1 MGNFI
6 SNLIA
11 RHTTAAS
18 YVMPRLR
25 GRFEPQPG
33 PAAEPMPVY
42 SQGNIAP
49 PADHPPAVTGA
60 LPERR
65 GPAATPPSAPLVQES
80 GEQAAIPPVNNTIAP
95 PETLLSLFAP
105 AATERP
111 AAQAPPDNGGEHTR
125 ADNYPAAMPTGGT
138 VNNLFVK
145 HPPPQNG
152 GTNTPSTAP
161 EQTQPVTT
169 RPLYFSIQ
177 PAGQQGIVLSDHKGN
192 GYPDRNMQRAGAGQY
207 SPAAAAPQPV
217 IKVSI
222 GRIDVRALTQ
232 PAAAKSN
239 TANKAVMSLD
249 DFLKKRSGGTS

>member
-25 GRFEPQPG
+25 GRFEPQPA
-33 PAAEPMPVY
+33 PAAEAMPVDLR
-42 SQGNIAP
+42 GNVTPSADHTSAVTAALPKGPGRTDAP
-49 PADHPPAVTGA
+49 PPAALIQEREAPTAVPPA
-60 LPERR
+60 
-65 GPAATPPSAPLVQES
+65 
-80 GEQAAIPPVNNTIAP
+80 NNTIAP
-95 PETLLSLFAP
+95 PETLLSLFGAAVTAPP
-105 AATERP
+105 AAHP
-111 AAQAPPDNGGEHTR
+111 LPDNGGEP
-125 ADNYPAAMPTGGT
+125 ADNYPATIPTGGT
-138 VNNLFVK
+138 VNNFFVQY
-145 HPPPQNG
+145 PPPQNG
-152 GTNTPSTAP
+152 GTHTPSTAP
-161 EQTQPVTT
+161 EQTQPATV

-177 PAGQQGIVLSDHKGN
+177 SPGPQGIAFSQYNGNRPAGSF
-192 GYPDRNMQRAGAGQY
+192 PMQRTGQY

>member
-1 MGNFI
+1 MANFI

-25 GRFEPQPG
+25 GRFEPQPA
-33 PAAEPMPVY
+33 PAAEAMPVDLRGHVTP
-42 SQGNIAP
+42 S
-49 PADHPPAVTGA
+49 ADHMPLVTGA
-60 LPERR
+60 LPERPGR
-65 GPAATPPSAPLVQES
+65 TGAPPTAALMQEREEPTAVRPA
-80 GEQAAIPPVNNTIAP
+80 NHTIAP
-95 PETLLSLFAP
+95 PETLLSLFTP
-105 AATERP
+105 AAKAAP
-111 AAQAPPDNGGEHTR
+111 DAQASPDHEGAHPLAG
-125 ADNYPAAMPTGGT
+125 NYPAAIPTGGT
-138 VNNLFVK
+138 VNNLFVQA
-145 HPPPQNG
+145 PPPQNG
-152 GTNTPSTAP
+152 GTHTPNTAP
-161 EQTQPVTT
+161 EQTQPANV

-177 PAGQQGIVLSDHKGN
+177 SPGQQGIALSHYNGN
-192 GYPDRNMQRAGAGQY
+192 GPAGSLPMQRAGQY

>member
-1 MGNFI
+1 MPPYSHGN
-6 SNLIA
+6 
-11 RHTTAAS
+11 AAPS
-18 YVMPRLR
+18 
-25 GRFEPQPG
+25 
-33 PAAEPMPVY
+33 
-42 SQGNIAP
+42 
-49 PADHPPAVTGA
+49 ADHIPPVTGA

-65 GPAATPPSAPLVQES
+65 GPAATPPSAPLAQES
-80 GEQAAIPPVNNTIAP
+80 GEQAAIPPADNTIAP

-111 AAQAPPDNGGEHTR
+111 AAQASPDNGGEHTT
-125 ADNYPAAMPTGGT
+125 ADNYPATMPTGGT

-145 HPPPQNG
+145 QPPPQNG
-152 GTNTPSTAP
+152 GPDTPSTAP
-161 EQTQPVTT
+161 EHTQPATV

-177 PAGQQGIVLSDHKGN
+177 PAGQQGIALSPYNGN
-192 GYPDRNMQRAGAGQY
+192 GYPDRNVQRSGQY
-207 SPAAAAPQPV
+207 TPAAAAPQPV

-222 GRIDVRALTQ
+222 GRIDVRAITQ

>member
-11 RHTTAAS
+11 RHTTATS

-33 PAAEPMPVY
+33 PAAEAMPVY
-42 SQGNIAP
+42 SPGNITP
-49 PADHPPAVTGA
+49 SADHTSAVTGVF
-60 LPERR
+60 PERR
-65 GPAATPPSAPLVQES
+65 GPAATPLAQEN
-80 GEQAAIPPVNNTIAP
+80 EDQPAIPPANNTIAP

-105 AATERP
+105 AATVPP

-125 ADNYPAAMPTGGT
+125 ADNYPATMPTGGT
-138 VNNLFVK
+138 VNNFFVK
-145 HPPPQNG
+145 HPLPQNG

-161 EQTQPVTT
+161 EQTQPATG

-177 PAGQQGIVLSDHKGN
+177 PAGQQGIAGSHYNGN
-192 GYPDRNMQRAGAGQY
+192 GATGSFPMQGSGQY
-207 SPAAAAPQPV
+207 SSAAAAPQPV